1 MTRIINNNLN
11 DLFLF
16 KNMQINIKQLE
27 YKNKRLES
35 DVKYYK
41 TESEKMEYFISELK
55 KDEIVCQRVKQ
66 IKKELSEK
74 E

>member
-11 DLFLF
+11 DLF